1 MPGHINWIRLSQ
13 IFLDPLFAC
22 KEDTRLTADIRINK
36 LDNPLIVEGLINDH
50 YILVDGYKRY
60 ISLVHLGWESV
71 QCTIEPVSDPAY
83 RIAKRLRRDYNKQ
96 KMRSSE
102 RIRYVHWLL
111 GLQWDINMIRKET
124 GIARAV
130 VRKYEKIRD
139 IPQEYKDIIKS
150 LKLGHE
156 ALLALDRMQTRVPGR
171 IFYQIVDEL
180 NRNSSEIFGYHV
192 GAIEYLTKVVE
203 FSRLPERAVK
213 RAVHKTIIYNTF
225 KQKEAKRL
233 LILRL

>member
-1 MPGHINWIRLSQ
+1 MPGLIDWIRLSQ
-13 IFLDPLFAC
+13 IFLDPLFGC
-22 KEDTRLTADIRINK
+22 EEDTRLTADIRKNK
-36 LDNPLIVEGLINDH
+36 LDNPLIVEGPINDH

-71 QCTIEPVSDPAY
+71 QCTIEPESDPAY

-102 RIRYVHWLL
+102 RIRYVHRLL
-111 GLQWDINMIRKET
+111 GMQWDIDMISKET

-156 ALLALDRMQTRVPGR
+156 ALLALDRKGPVPDTNLSTYCLGLR
-171 IFYQIVDEL
+171 L
-180 NRNSSEIFGYHV
+180 NRMYSFEVSPIPFPSV
-192 GAIEYLTKVVE
+192 ASVTPILSLTLG
-203 FSRLPERAVK
+203 STLS
-213 RAVHKTIIYNTF
+213 
-225 KQKEAKRL
+225 
-233 LILRL
+233 